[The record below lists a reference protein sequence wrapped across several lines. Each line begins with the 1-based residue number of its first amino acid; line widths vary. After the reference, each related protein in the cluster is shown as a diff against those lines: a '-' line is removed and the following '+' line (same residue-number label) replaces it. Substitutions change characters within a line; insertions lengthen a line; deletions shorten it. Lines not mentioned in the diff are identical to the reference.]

1 MADNAKLLTTDPLI
15 LTEFGNR
22 LNHINNSLKVVLLP
36 SVDRHFKRAVE
47 LLELLKKEYK
57 IDENTDVNVAMF

>member
-1 MADNAKLLTTDPLI
+1 VADNAKLLTTDPLI
-15 LTEFGNR
+15 LTEFANR

-36 SVDRHFKRAVE
+36 SVDRHYKRAIE

-57 IDENTDVNVAMF
+57 IDENTDVNVAIF

>member
-1 MADNAKLLTTDPLI
+1 MAGKAKLFNNDPLI
-15 LTEFGNR
+15 LTEFANT

-36 SVDRHFKRAVE
+36 SVDRHYKRAIE

-57 IDENTDVNVAMF
+57 IDENTDVNVAIF

>member
-1 MADNAKLLTTDPLI
+1 MELLCVEMMNLWC
-15 LTEFGNR
+15 R

-36 SVDRHFKRAVE
+36 SVDRHYKRAIE

-57 IDENTDVNVAMF
+57 IDENTDVNVAIF

>member
-1 MADNAKLLTTDPLI
+1 
-15 LTEFGNR
+15 
-22 LNHINNSLKVVLLP
+22 V

-57 IDENTDVNVAMF
+57 IDENTDVNVAIF